1 MSLTM
6 DFTVVIPARFS
17 STRLPGKPLKDIAGK
32 SMIQRVYEQAKKSRA
47 GQVIVATDDQRIA
60 DAVHSFGGEV
70 CMTSADHQSGTDR
83 LQEVASQYEFSDD
96 HIIVNVQGDEPLI
109 PPEVIDQVA
118 ENLAS
123 CNAAGV
129 ATLSEPIETDADFSN
144 PNIVKVVTDNQ
155 GMALYFSRAPVPWPR
170 DHTENRVSAMTAV
183 TAAVTDP
190 VTDPVTA
197 PAIAPMRHIG
207 IYAYRVATLNH
218 FIVWPVAPIEALEC
232 LEQLRFMWNGIRI
245 HVAEAM
251 APVPGGVDTDEDLQ
265 RVIDLL
271 DKASL

>member
-1 MSLTM
+1 ME
-6 DFTVVIPARFS
+6 FTVVIPARFS

-32 SMIQRVYEQAKKSRA
+32 TMIQRVYEQAQKSQA
-47 GQVIVATDDQRIA
+47 GQVIVATDDQRVA
-60 DAVHSFGGEV
+60 DEVVGFGGEV
-70 CMTSADHQSGTDR
+70 CMTSPDHQSGTDR
-83 LQEVASQYEFSDD
+83 LQEVASQFGFSDE

-123 CNAAGV
+123 CRAAGV
-129 ATLSEPIETDADFSN
+129 ATLCEPIENDADFSN

-170 DHTENRVSAMTAV
+170 DHSENRVSAMASV
-183 TAAVTDP
+183 MV
-190 VTDPVTA
+190 
-197 PAIAPMRHIG
+197 PMRHIG

-232 LEQLRFMWNGIRI
+232 LEQLRFMWNSVRI

-271 DKASL
+271 VKDSPNKGL

>member
-1 MSLTM
+1 MSFTM

-32 SMIQRVYEQAKKSRA
+32 SMIQRVYEQAKKSQA
-47 GQVIVATDDQRIA
+47 GQVIVATDDQRVA
-60 DAVHSFGGEV
+60 DEVRGFGGEV

-83 LQEVASQYEFSDD
+83 LQEVASQYGFSDE

-109 PPEVIDQVA
+109 PPAVIDQVA

-123 CNAAGV
+123 CQAAGV
-129 ATLSEPIETDADFSN
+129 ATLSEPIENDADFSN

-170 DHTENRVSAMTAV
+170 DHTENRVKAMASV
-183 TAAVTDP
+183 IV
-190 VTDPVTA
+190 
-197 PAIAPMRHIG
+197 PMRHIG

-218 FIVWPVAPIEALEC
+218 FITWPVAPIEALEC
-232 LEQLRFMWNGIRI
+232 LEQLRFMWNSIRI

-271 DKASL
+271 GKESL